1 MTGGRWI
8 QCLIARG
15 PAMNKSIRKEIAS
28 AKHLQINHD
37 RCYNQGHIFDVNII
51 DFIFGFEYREN
62 FMAKQL
68 LTPIRRQVLRY
79 QMVGLGGHP
88 MKAGS
93 YNNEPHIY
101 GEIGKLLLDKL

>member
-1 MTGGRWI
+1 MTEGRWI

-15 PAMNKSIRKEIAS
+15 PAMNRSSRKEIAS
-28 AKHLQINHD
+28 AKHLQINHG

-68 LTPIRRQVLRY
+68 LTPIRRQAPRCQV
-79 QMVGLGGHP
+79 VGLGRHTLN
-88 MKAGS
+88 AA
-93 YNNEPHIY
+93 
-101 GEIGKLLLDKL
+101 